1 VHDEPKMVMYEAVNM
16 KSRRTIT
23 FSLSALVVLWTVPLL
38 DATLRNA
45 WACACCTNLGQ
56 RSVGVAKLD
65 AYKIG
70 VLEEMRFASMA
81 NLYSGEADPSDTKG
95 ISSPSVSYELKAGWS
110 KEQLT
115 FTFRDETGKSG
126 TLSLRRPGTVSI
138 FAVDP
143 RTQDQEGSQGPA
155 LYKEWKITSKPTGS
169 GIFNVGFGANQLL
182 TVIFQ
187 GRGNSCTSADDFS
200 HWTLVMQGPKANYMF
215 FGRLVTSGESPV
227 TGEQSEPAEEPA
239 R

>member
-1 VHDEPKMVMYEAVNM
+1 MHDVSMMITNKAVNM

-23 FSLSALVVLWTVPLL
+23 FTLSAVVLLSAVALL
-38 DATLRNA
+38 DASLRRA

-138 FAVDP
+138 F
-143 RTQDQEGSQGPA
+143 G
-155 LYKEWKITSKPTGS
+155 
-169 GIFNVGFGANQLL
+169 
-182 TVIFQ
+182 
-187 GRGNSCTSADDFS
+187 
-200 HWTLVMQGPKANYMF
+200 
-215 FGRLVTSGESPV
+215 
-227 TGEQSEPAEEPA
+227 
-239 R
+239 

>member
-1 VHDEPKMVMYEAVNM
+1 
-16 KSRRTIT
+16 
-23 FSLSALVVLWTVPLL
+23 
-38 DATLRNA
+38 LRSA

-56 RSVGVAKLD
+56 RNVGVEKLN

-70 VLEEMRFASMA
+70 VLEELRFTTTAK
-81 NLYSGEADPSDTKG
+81 LFTGEAEPSDTKG
-95 ISSPSVSYELKAGWS
+95 ISSPASSYELKAGWL
-110 KEQLT
+110 KDQLT

-126 TLSLRRPGTVSI
+126 TLSLRRPDAVSI

-143 RTQDQEGSQGPA
+143 RIQDEEGSQGPA
-155 LYKEWKITSKPTGS
+155 LYKEWKFTSKPTGS
-169 GIFNVGFGANQLL
+169 GIFNVGLGANQLL

-187 GRGNSCTSADDFS
+187 GRSNSCTSADDFS
-200 HWTLVMQGPKANYMF
+200 HWTLVMQGRKANYMF